1 MSLEKA
7 GSFVLSNEQWNELEK
22 FAPIWYS
29 PKKLGQTLGLHD
41 DELKHFI
48 ILCKNPD
55 SDIYKAI
62 LTARLKDDAEIKVSL
77 LGAAKAS
84 SGAAKDLRKIQR
96 EEKLE
101 AARDEIF
108 PGMAEFINQRHTL
121 KESYA
126 YNSRHYEALQEWILS
141 GKPMETASEQLQEY
155 WKRLKIVRDISSDFR
170 SRARGNEYMVNL
182 VRQSVGCSESHAYV
196 LIREAA
202 SFFTIS
208 EPKTVW
214 YNRMLSNLDKLFYL
228 AMADNQ
234 IELAMNIIGRAES
247 IVGKIQDSTDLPP
260 ELYEGRTI
268 ITSHKP
274 EDFGLEPVD
283 RNKLK
288 LMINR
293 WKIEKEQKEKLL
305 LDAGIKENEENIS

>member
-1 MSLEKA
+1 MLSSEQLAALE
-7 GSFVLSNEQWNELEK
+7 E
-22 FAPIWYS
+22 FAPHWYS
-29 PKKLGQTLGLHD
+29 PKKLAQLIGLSVED
-41 DELKHFI
+41 FKQFTFE
-48 ILCKNPD
+48 CGNPD
-55 SDIYKAI
+55 SEICQI
-62 LTARLKDDAEIKVSL
+62 ITTARLKQDTEIKASL
-77 LGAAKAS
+77 AGSAKAS
-84 SGAAKDLRKIQR
+84 SGVAKDLRKIQR

-101 AARDEIF
+101 AARDEVF
-108 PGMAEFINQRHTL
+108 PGMAEFIKQRHTL
-121 KESYA
+121 KDSYA

-141 GKPMETASEQLQEY
+141 GKPMESASEQLQEY
-155 WKRLKIVRDISSDFR
+155 WKRLKIVRDISNDFR
-170 SRARGNEYMVNL
+170 ARARGNEYTVNL
-182 VRQSVGCSESHAYV
+182 VRNSVGCSESHAYV

-234 IELAMNIIGRAES
+234 IELAMNILARQES

-283 RNKLK
+283 RNKLQI
-288 LMINR
+288 MINR
-293 WKIEKEQKEKLL
+293 WKLEKEQKEKLL
-305 LDAGIKENEENIS
+305 LDAGIAKNEENIS